1 MRIDDDLKY
10 FEEPEFKDILAKYEA
25 AREAGTPMYMGADE
39 LTDVAE
45 YYSLVMHDEER
56 ASEAI
61 ELALEIHPSAVDPQV
76 FLARRFMMQGD
87 LDKAQEICNA
97 IEEQA
102 NREVLFLHAELMLR
116 RGNEKEAFSFLDRRI
131 EEIDED
137 RDFFIYDSA
146 YIFVDYHLY
155 DLALTLANK
164 LAEMAPDWYKTWQL
178 QADVNLGLGNN
189 RVALDYIEKMLDV
202 DPFDVENWNWRA
214 EAYSALG
221 TYEKAFESTE
231 YALAIEPH
239 NERALQLK
247 AWVLM
252 QQGNTSEAHHLYQRL
267 EEMNPD
273 CESHWLYDS
282 YCLLDAEQVEQSR
295 ALIERAMELADGNSV
310 DQQAIYEQYAQV
322 LSRMGDANGALRQL
336 DLAES
341 CHEDNEWDERML
353 RARVYAENGDMT
365 SFDQEVERQM
375 NLYPDKDI
383 RIYYQAAL
391 ILFDYGYYERTF
403 CSLEHFGTD
412 EGPEDLQAAGLELFS
427 YLAYSALEI
436 GHNDEALYYL
446 RKSIDAGDAHLQ
458 ELFAEK
464 FPNVRVDELYDYVY
478 YQLNGRWPE

>member
-45 YYSLVMHDEER
+45 YYSLVMHDEDR

-189 RVALDYIEKMLDV
+189 RVALDYIEKMLDS
-202 DPFDVENWNWRA
+202 PWHLR
-214 EAYSALG
+214 
-221 TYEKAFESTE
+221 ES
-231 YALAIEPH
+231 
-239 NERALQLK
+239 
-247 AWVLM
+247 
-252 QQGNTSEAHHLYQRL
+252 
-267 EEMNPD
+267 
-273 CESHWLYDS
+273 
-282 YCLLDAEQVEQSR
+282 
-295 ALIERAMELADGNSV
+295 
-310 DQQAIYEQYAQV
+310 
-322 LSRMGDANGALRQL
+322 
-336 DLAES
+336 
-341 CHEDNEWDERML
+341 
-353 RARVYAENGDMT
+353 
-365 SFDQEVERQM
+365 
-375 NLYPDKDI
+375 
-383 RIYYQAAL
+383 
-391 ILFDYGYYERTF
+391 
-403 CSLEHFGTD
+403 
-412 EGPEDLQAAGLELFS
+412 
-427 YLAYSALEI
+427 
-436 GHNDEALYYL
+436 L
-446 RKSIDAGDAHLQ
+446 RKHGVCACHRASQRTGATAEGMGADAARQ
-458 ELFAEK
+458 Y
-464 FPNVRVDELYDYVY
+464 VRSTPSVSTPGRDE
-478 YQLNGRWPE
+478 P